1 MNQELTST
9 NGQADGAVNAPSAD
23 AIVERL
29 GELLERLESVGDP
42 AARATAED
50 LVSTLMEIYG
60 EGLERI
66 FDALTDEETPAVAV
80 RDALLD
86 DGVVASLL
94 LIHGLYPV
102 DLETRVRETVDALRP
117 QVLAE
122 GGKIDLVSLDD
133 GVAQFLLEEAPGSSS
148 GCAAESATLEMDLIG
163 ALEQAAPDL
172 LGVELLSA
180 AEARKARAPRTP
192 LPIQSRE

>member
-66 FDALTDEETPAVAV
+66 FDALTEETPAVAV

-102 DLETRVRETVDALRP
+102 DLETRVREAVDALRP

-122 GGKIDLVSLDD
+122 GGKIELVSLDD
-133 GVAQFLLEEAPGSSS
+133 GVARFLLEEAPGSSS

>member
-9 NGQADGAVNAPSAD
+9 NGRADGAVNAPSAD

-66 FDALTDEETPAVAV
+66 FDALTEETPAVAV

-102 DLETRVRETVDALRP
+102 DLETRVREAVDALRP

-122 GGKIDLVSLDD
+122 GGKIELVSLDD
-133 GVAQFLLEEAPGSSS
+133 GVARFLLEEAPGSSS

>member
-66 FDALTDEETPAVAV
+66 FDALTEETPAVAV

-102 DLETRVRETVDALRP
+102 DLETRVREAVDALRP

>member
-1 MNQELTST
+1 LNQELTST

-66 FDALTDEETPAVAV
+66 FDALTEETPAVAV

-102 DLETRVRETVDALRP
+102 DLETRVREAVDALRP

>member
-9 NGQADGAVNAPSAD
+9 NGRADGAVNAPSAD

-66 FDALTDEETPAVAV
+66 FDALTEETPAVAV

-102 DLETRVRETVDALRP
+102 DLETRVREAVDALRP